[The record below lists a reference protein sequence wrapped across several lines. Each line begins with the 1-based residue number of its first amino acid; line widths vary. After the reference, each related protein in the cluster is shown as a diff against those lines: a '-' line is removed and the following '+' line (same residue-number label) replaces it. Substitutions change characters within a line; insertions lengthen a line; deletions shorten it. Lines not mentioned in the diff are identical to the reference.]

1 MSSSRMHLRT
11 AVPKWHDYE
20 SPKDAHRFNKT
31 PFCHVFSNPNSSN
44 CENLIKKHQK
54 TLHNVSKS
62 IVPHQAE
69 VYGIISEFPS
79 SNRVF
84 VYRCPCSDVQHAQV
98 LNCKSFCSSVSGF
111 RVNYIPNL
119 FRTQLRILPQRQ
131 CATFAAPLPDNPP
144 SPTEHSSRG
153 TEINARK
160 HSAGCNTGVG
170 KTVNISRG
178 KFCILTDCTK
188 AMVVSSRDG
197 WVNLVF
203 PAP

>member
-1 MSSSRMHLRT
+1 MSFLTLILPTVRISS
-11 AVPKWHDYE
+11 K
-20 SPKDAHRFNKT
+20 N
-31 PFCHVFSNPNSSN
+31 
-44 CENLIKKHQK
+44 IKKRYTTSAKVLCHIK
-54 TLHNVSKS
+54 RKSMESSPNFRAAIECLCIAALAAMYNTLKS
-62 IVPHQAE
+62 SIA
-69 VYGIISEFPS
+69 
-79 SNRVF
+79 NRF
-84 VYRCPCSDVQHAQV
+84 VLPCY
-98 LNCKSFCSSVSGF
+98 C
-111 RVNYIPNL
+111 YIPNL
-119 FRTQLRILPQRQ
+119 FRMQLRILPQRQ